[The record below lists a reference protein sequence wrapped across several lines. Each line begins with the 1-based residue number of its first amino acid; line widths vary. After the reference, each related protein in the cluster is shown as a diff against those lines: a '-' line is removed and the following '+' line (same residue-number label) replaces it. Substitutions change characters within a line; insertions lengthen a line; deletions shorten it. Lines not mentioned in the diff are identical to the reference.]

1 MKLNRYEFI
10 GHLGQ
15 DCEVRDV
22 NGRAA
27 ISFSVA
33 VTEKWTNQQGAAQE
47 KTYWMRCTL
56 WRNQGQTAIANYLK
70 KGQLV
75 FVEGKPEARAY
86 VTKDGQ
92 AAASLEVTVSNVELL
107 GGGQQQQ
114 AAPMQQPIQQ
124 PQPQQVRQSPSQ
136 GFYGGSGAQPMA
148 PQPAAAPAPQMFP
161 QNDDV
166 PF

>member
-22 NGRAA
+22 NGRHA

-86 VTKDGQ
+86 VTKDNQ

-107 GGGQQQQ
+107 GGGQQQ
-114 AAPMQQPIQQ
+114 AAQPQSFVPVQQTRMPVQQP
-124 PQPQQVRQSPSQ
+124 VQS
-136 GFYGGSGAQPMA
+136 A
-148 PQPAAAPAPQMFP
+148 PQPAYAPAQPAAPAPQMFP
-161 QNDDV
+161 PNDDV